1 MEGDRMM
8 ENCAE
13 TKDLCVSF
21 GGTEILHGITADV
34 PRSGITV
41 LLGRSGSGKTT
52 LLRALN
58 RLNECFDGYS
68 GSGSVKLLINGAM
81 KPIYGPGAEDLTTVR
96 RRAGMVFQNP
106 NPLPL
111 SLKKNIT
118 LPLELT
124 LNMKRSEA
132 EERMERSLR
141 AVGLWDEVKNRLNKS
156 AASFSGGQQ
165 QRMCLARTLA
175 LEPDLL
181 LLDEPT
187 ASLDRKSAE
196 LIEEH
201 LKKLEEKI
209 PMIMVSHSLAQ
220 AKKLGARFLIMN
232 SGRITQTLEKYDL
245 PQEEGEAEVF
255 LEKLL

>member
-1 MEGDRMM
+1 M

-13 TKDLCVSF
+13 IRGLCVSF
-21 GGTEILHGITADV
+21 NGEEVLHGITADI
-34 PRSGITV
+34 PRRGVTV

-58 RLNECFDGYS
+58 RLNESFAGYS
-68 GSGSVKLLINGAM
+68 GEGDVRLSIAGGM
-81 KPIYGPGAEDLTTVR
+81 KSIYGSEAPDLTLIR
-96 RRAGMVFQNP
+96 RSVGMVFQSP

-111 SLKKNIT
+111 SLRKNMT

-124 LNMKRSEA
+124 LGLKREEA
-132 EERMERSLR
+132 ELRMEKSLR
-141 AVGLWDEVKNRLNKS
+141 DVGLWDEVKDRLNQH

-175 LEPDLL
+175 LEPDIL

-187 ASLDRKSAE
+187 ASLDKKSAE

-201 LKKLEEKI
+201 LDKLKERI
-209 PMIMVSHSLAQ
+209 PVIMVSHSLAQ
-220 AKKLGARFLIMN
+220 ARRLGARFKNL
-232 SGRITQTLEKYDL
+232 SCGRVINELER
-245 PQEEGEAEVF
+245 EEIPRGEAAEGF
-255 LEKLL
+255 LEELL

>member
-1 MEGDRMM
+1 M

-13 TKDLCVSF
+13 IRGLCVSF
-21 GGTEILHGITADV
+21 NGEEVLHGITTDI
-34 PRSGITV
+34 PRHGITV

-58 RLNECFDGYS
+58 RLNESFAGYV
-68 GSGSVKLLINGAM
+68 GTGTVTRIRRSV
-81 KPIYGPGAEDLTTVR
+81 
-96 RRAGMVFQNP
+96 GMVFQSP

-111 SLKKNIT
+111 SLRKNMI

-124 LNMKRSEA
+124 LGLKRDEA
-132 EERMERSLR
+132 EGRMEKSLR
-141 AVGLWDEVKNRLNKS
+141 DVGLWDEVKDRLNQH

-175 LEPDLL
+175 LEPDIL

-187 ASLDRKSAE
+187 ASLDKKSAE

-201 LKKLEEKI
+201 LKRLEARI
-209 PMIMVSHSLAQ
+209 PLIMVSHSLAQ
-220 AKKLGARFLIMN
+220 ARKLGAHFKILSEGHIINEFER
-232 SGRITQTLEKYDL
+232 EAL
-245 PQEEGEAEVF
+245 PRGEAAEVF
-255 LEKLL
+255 LEELL

>member
-1 MEGDRMM
+1 M

-13 TKDLCVSF
+13 IRGLCVSF
-21 GGTEILHGITADV
+21 NGEEVLHGITTDI
-34 PRSGITV
+34 PRHGIIV

-58 RLNECFDGYS
+58 RLNESFAGYA
-68 GSGSVKLLINGAM
+68 GTGTVRLAIGGGM
-81 KPIYGPGAEDLTTVR
+81 KPVYGSEAPDLTRIRCSV
-96 RRAGMVFQNP
+96 GMVFQSP

-111 SLKKNIT
+111 SLRKNMI

-124 LNMKRSEA
+124 LGLKRDEA
-132 EERMERSLR
+132 EGRMEKSLR
-141 AVGLWDEVKNRLNKS
+141 DVGLWDEVKDRLNRH

-175 LEPDLL
+175 LEPDIL

-187 ASLDRKSAE
+187 ASLDKKSAE

-201 LKKLEEKI
+201 LKRLEARI
-209 PMIMVSHSLAQ
+209 PLIMVSHSLAQ
-220 AKKLGARFLIMN
+220 ARKLGAHFKIL
-232 SGRITQTLEKYDL
+232 SEGRIINEFEREAL
-245 PQEEGEAEVF
+245 PRGEAAEIF
-255 LEKLL
+255 LEELL

>member
-1 MEGDRMM
+1 MLR
-8 ENCAE
+8 
-13 TKDLCVSF
+13 
-21 GGTEILHGITADV
+21 GITADI
-34 PRSGITV
+34 PRHGVTV

-58 RLNECFDGYS
+58 RLNESFAGYE
-68 GSGSVKLLINGAM
+68 GEGEVRLAIMGGM
-81 KPIYGPGAEDLTTVR
+81 RPIYGSGAPDLTRIR
-96 RRAGMVFQNP
+96 RSVGMVFQSP

-111 SLKKNIT
+111 SFRKNMT

-124 LNMKRSEA
+124 LNLKKDEA
-132 EERMERSLR
+132 ELRMEKSLR
-141 AVGLWDEVKNRLNKS
+141 DVGLWDEVKDRLNRH

-175 LEPDLL
+175 LEPDIL

-201 LKKLEEKI
+201 LDRLKDRI
-209 PMIMVSHSLAQ
+209 PVIMVSHSLAQ
-220 AKKLGARFLIMN
+220 ARKLGARFKIL
-232 SGRITQTLEKYDL
+232 SDGRIINELERDEL
-245 PQEEGEAEVF
+245 PRGEAAEAF
-255 LEKLL
+255 LEELL

>member
-1 MEGDRMM
+1 M

-13 TKDLCVSF
+13 IRNLTVSF
-21 GGTEILHGITADV
+21 GNREILHGISADASC
-34 PRSGITV
+34 RGITV

-52 LLRALN
+52 LLRSLN
-58 RLNECFDGYS
+58 RLNETFDGYS
-68 GSGSVKLLINGAM
+68 GSGSVKLRLRGTL
-81 KPIYGPGAEDLTTVR
+81 KSVYGSDAPDLSYIR
-96 RRAGMVFQNP
+96 RSAGMVFQSP
-106 NPLPL
+106 NPLPMT
-111 SLKKNIT
+111 LKKNMT

-124 LNMKRSEA
+124 LGLSKLDA
-132 EERMERSLR
+132 ACRMEKSLR
-141 AVGLWDEVKNRLNKS
+141 EVGLWDEVKDRLNQR

-175 LEPDLL
+175 MEPDIL

-201 LKKLEEKI
+201 LLELKEKI

-220 AKKLGARFLIMN
+220 ARKLGNRFIVLSEGRAARI
-232 SGRITQTLEKYDL
+232 LESDSL
-245 PQEEGEAEVF
+245 PHGEDAEAF
-255 LEKLL
+255 LEELL